1 MELVIFILTYL
12 NMFSFIIT
20 EPVIKV
26 GAIFPQEAE
35 QNFNYPEM
43 VFQYA
48 VHKLNLDKSLLPDTQ
63 VVHHTQYITND
74 SFQAVQKVCN
84 LIHIGV
90 QAIFSPSNSA
100 LAAHIN
106 SICAELD
113 IPDIGTGRSTQE
125 FSINVHPSKQY
136 VNYAFIDVIQY
147 LNWTRFGILYEK
159 NYGILALNQLSRS
172 VQSELHIRQVSPTS
186 YFSVL
191 KEFKHKEIHNI
202 IIDTNSADIAILL
215 KNILQQQM
223 NEYKYQYLF
232 TSFDLETFD
241 LEDFKYNFVNIT
253 SFRLVDMGDV
263 AVKEILKDIDLYNR
277 RIFKQNQTVFKQQ
290 KSAVIETNAALM
302 FDSVYVFAI
311 GLQSIYPLINLSNST
326 CDDEVPW
333 NGGLSLINYINAVEW
348 KGLTGPIQFKEG
360 QRVQFKLDLI
370 KLKQHSIV
378 KVGEWT
384 PQNHLNI
391 TEPSL
396 FFDTGSMNVT
406 LVVITILETPYV
418 MMRYGKNFTGNE
430 RFYGFC
436 VDILETVA
444 REVGFDYILDLVPD
458 RKYGAK
464 DPETGQWN
472 GMVAEL
478 MKYKA
483 DLAVGS
489 MTITY
494 ARESVIDFTKPF
506 MNLGISILFK
516 VPTTQPNR
524 LFSFL
529 NPLAIEIWIYV
540 IAAYLLVSLTIYIV
554 AKLSPMEWQF
564 IIPCD
569 LENITKRNQFSFSD
583 SLWFT
588 IGTLMQ
594 QGSDIH
600 PKAVSTRIITSIWG
614 FFSLIIVASYTAN
627 LAAFLTVERMMN
639 PIENADDLASQTE
652 ISYGTLESG
661 STMTFFRDSMIETYK
676 KMWRIMD
683 NKRQLAFTT
692 TYEDG
697 IRRVNQGNYAFL
709 MESTMLD
716 YIVQRDCNLTQIGGL
731 LDTKGYGIATPKG
744 SPWRDKISL
753 AILELQEK
761 GDIQMLYDKWWKN
774 TDETCKRKSSNKHSK
789 ANALGLESIGGVF
802 VVLIAGILIA
812 FIVALSEFLIN
823 FRNQENTKRN
833 HQCISN
839 KNNCNTSTASIVGDA
854 QDDYRQPPRSLWA
867 EVFEELRFALWCTNK
882 RQKPQLRTCCEKC
895 QINK

>member
-215 KNILQQQM
+215 KN
-223 NEYKYQYLF
+223 
-232 TSFDLETFD
+232 
-241 LEDFKYNFVNIT
+241 
-253 SFRLVDMGDV
+253 
-263 AVKEILKDIDLYNR
+263 
-277 RIFKQNQTVFKQQ
+277 
-290 KSAVIETNAALM
+290 
-302 FDSVYVFAI
+302 
-311 GLQSIYPLINLSNST
+311 
-326 CDDEVPW
+326 
-333 NGGLSLINYINAVEW
+333 VEW

>member
-1 MELVIFILTYL
+1 
-12 NMFSFIIT
+12 
-20 EPVIKV
+20 
-26 GAIFPQEAE
+26 
-35 QNFNYPEM
+35 M

-48 VHKLNLDKSLLPDTQ
+48 VHKLNLDKSLLPNTQ

-215 KNILQQQM
+215 KN
-223 NEYKYQYLF
+223 
-232 TSFDLETFD
+232 
-241 LEDFKYNFVNIT
+241 
-253 SFRLVDMGDV
+253 
-263 AVKEILKDIDLYNR
+263 
-277 RIFKQNQTVFKQQ
+277 
-290 KSAVIETNAALM
+290 
-302 FDSVYVFAI
+302 
-311 GLQSIYPLINLSNST
+311 
-326 CDDEVPW
+326 
-333 NGGLSLINYINAVEW
+333 VEW

-839 KNNCNTSTASIVGDA
+839 KNNYNTSTASIVGDA
-854 QDDYRQPPRSLWA
+854 QDDYKQPPRSLWA

-882 RQKPQLRTCCEKC
+882 RQKTTA
-895 QINK
+895 

>member
-1 MELVIFILTYL
+1 
-12 NMFSFIIT
+12 N
-20 EPVIKV
+20 
-26 GAIFPQEAE
+26 
-35 QNFNYPEM
+35 PE
-43 VFQYA
+43 VAFQYA
-48 VHKLNLDKSLLPDTQ
+48 VHRLNQDKSLLPDADL
-63 VVHHTQYITND
+63 VHHIKYMDSD
-74 SFQAVQKVCN
+74 SFQAVQKVCS
-84 LIHIGV
+84 LIEGGA
-90 QAIFSPSNSA
+90 QAIFSPTDSV
-100 LAAHIN
+100 LATHIN
-106 SICAELD
+106 SICDDLD
-113 IPDIGTGRSTQE
+113 IPDIGIGRSTQE
-125 FSINVHPSKQY
+125 FSINVHPSQQY
-136 VNYAFIDVIQY
+136 INRAFIDVIQY

-159 NYGILALNQLSRS
+159 DHGILTLNQFSRS
-172 VQSELHIRQVSPTS
+172 IQAEVHIRQVAPLS
-186 YFSVL
+186 YLSVL
-191 KEFKHKEIHNI
+191 NEFKNKEIHNI
-202 IIDTNSADIAILL
+202 LIDTNSAGISVLL

-223 NEYKYQYLF
+223 NEYKYHYLF

-253 SFRLVDMGDV
+253 SFRLVDLGDV
-263 AVKEILKDIDLYNR
+263 AVKEILKDIESYDRLILNR
-277 RIFKQNQTVFKQQ
+277 NQSIYSLK
-290 KSAVIETNAALM
+290 KSVSIETEAALM

-311 GLQSIYPLINLSNST
+311 GLQSIYPLIHLTNLT
-326 CDDEVPW
+326 CNDEIPW

-384 PQNHLNI
+384 PQDHLNI

-396 FFDTGSMNVT
+396 FFDSGSMNVT

-418 MMRYGKNFTGNE
+418 MMRYGKNYTGNE

-436 VDILETVA
+436 VDILETISH
-444 REVGFDYILDLVPD
+444 EVGFDYILDLVPD

-472 GMVAEL
+472 GMVAQL

-516 VPTTQPNR
+516 VPTTEPTR
-524 LFSFL
+524 LFSFM

-540 IAAYLLVSLTIYIV
+540 LAAYLLVSITIYIV
-554 AKLSPMEWQF
+554 AKLSPIEWRS
-564 IIPCD
+564 IHPCD
-569 LENITKRNQFSFSD
+569 VEHVTISNQFTISD
-583 SLWFT
+583 SFWFT
-588 IGTLMQ
+588 LATLMQ
-594 QGSDIH
+594 QGSDIY
-600 PKAVSTRIITSIWG
+600 PRAVSTRIISSIWG

-627 LAAFLTVERMMN
+627 LAAFLTVERMIN
-639 PIENADDLASQTE
+639 PIENAEDLASQTE
-652 ISYGTLESG
+652 ISYGTLDSG

-683 NKRQLAFTT
+683 NKRPQSFTS

-716 YIVQRDCNLTQIGGL
+716 YTVQRDCNLTQIGGL

-774 TDETCKRKSSNKHSK
+774 TDETCTRISSNKHSK

-802 VVLIAGILIA
+802 VVLITGILVA
-812 FIVALSEFLIN
+812 FIVAFFEFLFN
-823 FRNQENTKRN
+823 FRQQAKTMRINHCDCRNPNHLINTQADKDV
-833 HQCISN
+833 S
-839 KNNCNTSTASIVGDA
+839 
-854 QDDYRQPPRSLWA
+854 YLPPARSFWV
-867 EVFEELRFALWCTNK
+867 EMFEELRFALWCTNE
-882 RQKPQLRTCCEKC
+882 RQRPELSRCCSEC
-895 QINK
+895 QEN

>member
-1 MELVIFILTYL
+1 MKMTSVIKIVFSL
-12 NMFSFIIT
+12 NLLAYVVSST
-20 EPVIKV
+20 SVIKV
-26 GAIFPQEAE
+26 GALFPKLSKQ
-35 QNFNYPEM
+35 QSDPE
-43 VFQYA
+43 VAFQYA
-48 VHKLNLDKSLLPDTQ
+48 VHRLNHDKSVLPDTDL
-63 VVHHTQYITND
+63 VHHIQYIAKD
-74 SFQAVQKVCN
+74 SFEAVQKVCN
-84 LIHIGV
+84 LIEGGV
-90 QAIFSPSNSA
+90 QAIFSPTDSF
-100 LAAHIN
+100 LATHIN
-106 SICAELD
+106 SICDDLD
-113 IPDIGTGRSTQE
+113 IPDIGISRSAQK
-125 FSINVHPSKQY
+125 FSINVHPSQQHI
-136 VNYAFIDVIQY
+136 NRAFIDVIRY

-159 NYGILALNQLSRS
+159 DHGILVLNQFSRS
-172 VQSELHIRQVSPTS
+172 IEAEVHIRQVSPGS
-186 YFSVL
+186 YLSVL
-191 KEFKHKEIHNI
+191 HEFKNNEIHNI
-202 IIDTNSADIAILL
+202 LIDTNSAGISILL

-223 NEYKYQYLF
+223 NEYKFHYFF
-232 TSFDLETFD
+232 TSFDLENFD

-263 AVKEILKDIDLYNR
+263 AVKEILKGMELFDIGNLNR
-277 RIFKQNQTVFKQQ
+277 NESTYKYKKTVSIQT
-290 KSAVIETNAALM
+290 EAALM

-311 GLQSIYPLINLSNST
+311 GLQSMHPLIHLSNLT

-348 KGLTGPIQFKEG
+348 KGLTGPIQFKDG
-360 QRVQFKLDLI
+360 QRIQFKLDLI

-384 PQNHLNI
+384 PQDHLNI

-396 FFDTGSMNVT
+396 FFDAGSMNVT

-418 MMRYGKNFTGNE
+418 MMRYGKNYTGNE

-436 VDILETVA
+436 VDILETISH
-444 REVGFDYILDLVPD
+444 EVGFDYILDLVPD

-472 GMVAEL
+472 GMVAQL
-478 MKYKA
+478 MKYA

-506 MNLGISILFK
+506 MNLGISILLK
-516 VPTTQPNR
+516 VPTTEPTR
-524 LFSFL
+524 LFSFM

-540 IAAYLLVSLTIYIV
+540 LAAYLLVSLTIYLL
-554 AKLSPMEWQF
+554 AKLSPIEWRSVH
-564 IIPCD
+564 PCD
-569 LENITKRNQFSFSD
+569 VDHVTIINQFSISD
-583 SLWFT
+583 SFWFT

-594 QGSDIH
+594 QGSDIY
-600 PKAVSTRIITSIWG
+600 PRAASTRIISSVWG

-627 LAAFLTVERMMN
+627 LAAFLTVERMIN
-639 PIENADDLASQTE
+639 PIENAEDLASQTE

-683 NKRQLAFTT
+683 NKKPMAFTS

-774 TDETCKRKSSNKHSK
+774 TDETCKRISNNKQSK

-802 VVLIAGILIA
+802 VVLLTGTLVG
-812 FIVALSEFLIN
+812 FIVSFLEFMIHFQQKAKALRISHSSCK
-823 FRNQENTKRN
+823 NQGSTVKDSSTR
-833 HQCISN
+833 QDSTYLS
-839 KNNCNTSTASIVGDA
+839 TS
-854 QDDYRQPPRSLWA
+854 RSPWV
-867 EVFEELRFALWCTNK
+867 EMFEELRFALWCTNK
-882 RQKPQLRTCCEKC
+882 RQRPEFKRCCAEC
-895 QINK
+895 QVN

>member
-1 MELVIFILTYL
+1 MKR
-12 NMFSFIIT
+12 IT
-20 EPVIKV
+20 
-26 GAIFPQEAE
+26 
-35 QNFNYPEM
+35 
-43 VFQYA
+43 
-48 VHKLNLDKSLLPDTQ
+48 
-63 VVHHTQYITND
+63 
-74 SFQAVQKVCN
+74 
-84 LIHIGV
+84 
-90 QAIFSPSNSA
+90 
-100 LAAHIN
+100 
-106 SICAELD
+106 
-113 IPDIGTGRSTQE
+113 
-125 FSINVHPSKQY
+125 
-136 VNYAFIDVIQY
+136 
-147 LNWTRFGILYEK
+147 
-159 NYGILALNQLSRS
+159 
-172 VQSELHIRQVSPTS
+172 
-186 YFSVL
+186 
-191 KEFKHKEIHNI
+191 
-202 IIDTNSADIAILL
+202 
-215 KNILQQQM
+215 ILQQQM

-839 KNNCNTSTASIVGDA
+839 KNNYNTSTASIVGDA
-854 QDDYRQPPRSLWA
+854 QDDYKQPPRSLWA

-882 RQKPQLRTCCEKC
+882 RQKTTA
-895 QINK
+895 